1 MELDGTDTETCRAFR
16 RDRRRGSRLEGQ
28 DWGSSPPNQGGLG
41 QREAWGAGV
50 AARSWWMSS
59 SRSAATEEPESA
71 AKAR

>member
-1 MELDGTDTETCRAFR
+1 MEPVGTDTETCRAFR

-28 DWGSSPPNQGGLG
+28 DWGSSPPNQVAQG
-41 QREAWGAGV
+41 QQEAWRAGV